1 MHGAWLNYRSMTADP
16 SLKEQKLKPGTVK
29 RIFSFAKPYQVS
41 IYVYLAT
48 VVVDAALIVATPL
61 LLKKLIDDGV
71 MPKDSSVVT
80 QLAFFVALIAVAD
93 AAFNMLGRYFSSRI
107 GEGLIYDLRS
117 LVFAHVQKQ
126 SIAFFTRTQTGA
138 LISRINS
145 DVIGAQQAF
154 TSTLSGLVSNV
165 VSLLLVG
172 ITMLIL
178 SWQITIFSLLMLPL
192 FLIPTK
198 WVGRRL
204 QSLTRESFTLNS
216 EMSSTMTERFNVS
229 GAMLVSLYGQPLR
242 EEAGFRV
249 RARRVADIGIKTA
262 MLNRLFFIALTS
274 VAAIATAI
282 AYGIGG
288 HLAINGGLT
297 VGTLLA
303 ITALLARLYGPLTA
317 LSNVRIDVMTSLVS
331 FERVFEVL
339 DLEPMVKDRSGAIAL
354 KSSKGKIEF
363 KNVDFSYPNAQEIS
377 LASLESVAKAETVT
391 SGIVLKG
398 LTFTVEPGTT
408 TALVGPSGA
417 GKTTISALIPRLYDV
432 TGGSIKID
440 GNDIRDVTL
449 ESLRNSIGV
458 VMQDAHLFHETI
470 VENLR
475 YAKQDATQDQMQS
488 ACEAAQIWDLI
499 KSLPNGFE
507 TMVGERGHRLS
518 GGEKQRLAIARLL
531 LKSPSIVILD
541 EATAH
546 LDSENE
552 QLVHA
557 ALSHALKGR
566 TSIVIAHRLST
577 VREADQILVLDKG
590 VIVEQGKH
598 DELIARGGL
607 YSELKFCHKR
617 SIHQRIATA
626 ARRPYEDHRLTQVIA
641 QGQQELIAGGI
652 HLLSRCN
659 IFQFLVEIGHL
670 IY

>member
-1 MHGAWLNYRSMTADP
+1 MTADP
-16 SLKEQKLKPGTVK
+16 SVKEQKLKPGTVK
-29 RIFSFAKPYQVS
+29 RIFSFARPYRTN
-41 IYVYLAT
+41 IIIYLAT
-48 VVVDAALIVATPL
+48 VVVDAGLIVATPL
-61 LLKKLIDDGV
+61 LLKRLIDEGV
-71 MPKDSSVVT
+71 IPKDPSVVT
-80 QLAFFVALIAVAD
+80 NLAILVGLIAIAD

-154 TSTLSGLVSNV
+154 TATLSGVVSNV
-165 VSLLLVG
+165 VSLVLVT

-178 SWQITIFSLLMLPL
+178 SWQITIFSLLLLPV

-204 QSLTRESFTLNS
+204 QSLTRESFGVNA

-229 GAMLVSLYGQPLR
+229 GAMLVALYGEPDR
-242 EEAGFRV
+242 EREYFRS
-249 RARRVADIGIKTA
+249 RARRVADIGIKMA

-274 VAAIATAI
+274 VAAIATAF

-288 HLAINGGLT
+288 HLAIQGGVT

-339 DLEPMVKDRSGAIAL
+339 DLEPMVKNRDNAVVL
-354 KSSKGKIEF
+354 KTTEPKIEF
-363 KNVDFSYPNAQEIS
+363 KNVNFSYPRAEEIS
-377 LASLESVAKAETVT
+377 LASLESAAKAETVQ
-391 SGIVLKG
+391 SGQVLRD
-398 LTFTVEPGTT
+398 LSFVAAPGTM

-417 GKTTISALIPRLYDV
+417 GKTTISALLPRLYDV
-432 TGGSIKID
+432 TEGSISID
-440 GNDIRDVTL
+440 GHDIRDLTL
-449 ESLRNSIGV
+449 ESLRDSIGV

-470 VENLR
+470 AENLR
-475 YAKQDATQDQMQS
+475 YAKQDATEEEMIQ
-488 ACEAAQIWDLI
+488 ACKSAQIWKLI
-499 KSLPNGFE
+499 DSLPNRFE

-531 LKSPSIVILD
+531 LKSPSVVILD

-557 ALSHALKGR
+557 ALETALKGR

-577 VREADQILVLDKG
+577 VRDADQILVLEKG
-590 VIVEQGKH
+590 SIVERGTH
-598 DELIARGGL
+598 DELVAQGGL
-607 YSELKFCHKR
+607 YSELYNR
-617 SIHQRIATA
+617 QDLTGA
-626 ARRPYEDHRLTQVIA
+626 A
-641 QGQQELIAGGI
+641 
-652 HLLSRCN
+652 N
-659 IFQFLVEIGHL
+659 
-670 IY
+670 

>member
-1 MHGAWLNYRSMTADP
+1 MSMHAAWMTHRSMTADP
-16 SLKEQKLKPGTVK
+16 SVKEQKLKPGTVK
-29 RIFSFAKPYQVS
+29 RIFSFARPYRTN
-41 IYVYLAT
+41 IIIYLAT
-48 VVVDAALIVATPL
+48 VVVDAGLIVATPL
-61 LLKKLIDDGV
+61 LLKRLIDEGV
-71 MPKDSSVVT
+71 IPKDPSVVT
-80 QLAFFVALIAVAD
+80 NLAILVGLIAIAD
-93 AAFNMLGRYFSSRI
+93 AGFNMLGRYFSSRI

-117 LVFAHVQKQ
+117 LVFSHVQKQ

-154 TSTLSGLVSNV
+154 TATLSGVVSNV
-165 VSLLLVG
+165 VSLFLVT

-178 SWQITIFSLLMLPL
+178 SWQITIFSLLLLPV

-204 QSLTRESFTLNS
+204 QSLTRESFGVNA

-229 GAMLVSLYGQPLR
+229 GAMLVALYGEPAR
-242 EEAGFRV
+242 EREYFRS
-249 RARRVADIGIKTA
+249 RARRVADIGIKMA

-274 VAAIATAI
+274 VAAIATAF

-288 HLAINGGLT
+288 HLAIQGGVT

-339 DLEPMVKDRSGAIAL
+339 DLEPMVKNRENAKVL
-354 KSSKGKIEF
+354 QTTQPRIEF
-363 KNVDFSYPNAQEIS
+363 KNVNFSYPRAEEIS
-377 LASLESVAKAETVT
+377 LASLESAAKAETVQ
-391 SGIVLKG
+391 SGQVLND
-398 LTFTVEPGTT
+398 LSFVAAPGTM

-417 GKTTISALIPRLYDV
+417 GKTTISALLPRLYDV
-432 TGGSIKID
+432 TDGAISID
-440 GNDIRDVTL
+440 GHDIRDLTL
-449 ESLRNSIGV
+449 ESLRDSIGV

-470 VENLR
+470 AENLR
-475 YAKQDATQDQMQS
+475 YAKQDATEEEMIQ
-488 ACEAAQIWDLI
+488 ACKSAQIWTLI
-499 KSLPNGFE
+499 DSLPNRFE

-531 LKSPSIVILD
+531 LKSPSVVILD

-557 ALSHALKGR
+557 ALQTALKGR

-577 VREADQILVLDKG
+577 VRDADQILVLEKG
-590 VIVEQGKH
+590 SIVERGTH
-598 DELIARGGL
+598 DELVAKGGL
-607 YSELKFCHKR
+607 YSDLYNR
-617 SIHQRIATA
+617 QDLTGA
-626 ARRPYEDHRLTQVIA
+626 A
-641 QGQQELIAGGI
+641 
-652 HLLSRCN
+652 N
-659 IFQFLVEIGHL
+659 
-670 IY
+670 

>member
-1 MHGAWLNYRSMTADP
+1 MSMHAAWMTHRSMTADP
-16 SLKEQKLKPGTVK
+16 SVKEQKLKPGTVK
-29 RIFSFAKPYQVS
+29 RIFSFARPYRKS
-41 IYVYLAT
+41 IIIFLAT
-48 VVVDAALIVATPL
+48 VVVDAGLVVATPL
-61 LLKKLIDDGV
+61 LLKRLIDEGV
-71 MPKDSSVVT
+71 IPKDPSVVT
-80 QLAFFVALIAVAD
+80 NLAILVGLLAIAD
-93 AAFNMLGRYFSSRI
+93 AGFNMLGRYFSSRI

-154 TSTLSGLVSNV
+154 TATLSGVVSNV
-165 VSLLLVG
+165 VSLTLVS

-178 SWQITIFSLLMLPL
+178 SWQITIFSLLLLPV

-204 QSLTRESFTLNS
+204 QSLTRESFSVNA

-229 GAMLVSLYGQPLR
+229 GAMLVALYGEPNAER
-242 EEAGFRV
+242 EYFRS
-249 RARRVADIGIKTA
+249 RARRVADIGIKMA

-274 VAAIATAI
+274 VAAIATAF

-288 HLAINGGLT
+288 HLAIEGGVT

-339 DLEPMVKDRSGAIAL
+339 DLEPMVKSKENAVVL
-354 KSSKGKIEF
+354 KTKEPRIEF
-363 KNVDFSYPNAQEIS
+363 KNVNFSYPRAEEIS
-377 LASLESVAKAETVT
+377 LASLESAAKSETVQ
-391 SGIVLKG
+391 SGQVLKN
-398 LTFTVEPGTT
+398 LSFIAEPGTM

-417 GKTTISALIPRLYDV
+417 GKTTISALLPRLYDV
-432 TGGSIKID
+432 TDGSISID
-440 GNDIRDVTL
+440 GHDIRDLTL
-449 ESLRNSIGV
+449 DSLRDSIGV

-470 VENLR
+470 AENLR
-475 YAKQDATQDQMQS
+475 YAKEDATDEEMMD
-488 ACEAAQIWDLI
+488 ACKAAQIWNLI
-499 KSLPNGFE
+499 ESLPNGLD

-531 LKSPSIVILD
+531 LKSPAVVILD

-557 ALSHALKGR
+557 ALQTALKGR

-577 VREADQILVLDKG
+577 VRDADQILVLEKG
-590 VIVEQGKH
+590 AIVERGTH
-598 DELIARGGL
+598 DQLVSQGGL
-607 YSELKFCHKR
+607 YSELYNR
-617 SIHQRIATA
+617 Q
-626 ARRPYEDHRLTQVIA
+626 DLT
-641 QGQQELIAGGI
+641 GT
-652 HLLSRCN
+652 SN
-659 IFQFLVEIGHL
+659 
-670 IY
+670 

>member
-1 MHGAWLNYRSMTADP
+1 MTADP
-16 SLKEQKLKPGTVK
+16 SVKEQKLKPGTVK
-29 RIFSFAKPYQVS
+29 RIFNFAKPYRTS
-41 IYVYLAT
+41 IIIFLIT
-48 VVVDAALIVATPL
+48 VVIDAALVVTTPL
-61 LLKKLIDDGV
+61 LLLRLIDDGV
-71 MPKDSSVVT
+71 IPKNPALVT
-80 QLAFFVALIAVAD
+80 KLAILVGLLAIAD
-93 AAFNMLGRYFSSRI
+93 AGVSMLGRYFSSRI

-117 LVFAHVQKQ
+117 LVFGHVQKQ

-154 TSTLSGLVSNV
+154 TATLSGVVSNV

-172 ITMLIL
+172 ITMMIL
-178 SWQITIFSLLMLPL
+178 SWQITIFSLLLLPA

-198 WVGRRL
+198 WVGRKL
-204 QSLTRESFTLNS
+204 QALTRESFNVNA

-229 GAMLVSLYGQPLR
+229 GAMLVSLYGQPAR
-242 EEAGFRV
+242 EREHFRAK
-249 RARRVADIGIKTA
+249 ARRVADIGIKSA

-274 VAAIATAI
+274 VAAIATAF

-288 HLAINGGLT
+288 HLAISGKVT

-339 DLEPMVKDRSGAIAL
+339 DLEPMVKNREGAITYE
-354 KSSKGKIEF
+354 SKNPRLVF
-363 KNVDFSYPNAQEIS
+363 DNVGFAYPRAHEIS
-377 LASLESVAKAETVT
+377 LASLESAAKPETVE
-391 SGIVLKG
+391 SGEVLKN
-398 LTFTVEPGTT
+398 LSFVAEPGTL

-432 TGGSIKID
+432 TSGAITID
-440 GNDIRDVTL
+440 GHDIRNLTM
-449 ESLRNSIGV
+449 ESLRSSIGV

-470 VENLR
+470 AENLR
-475 YAKQDATQDQMQS
+475 YAKDDATAEEMKA
-488 ACEAAQIWDLI
+488 ACQAAQIWSLI
-499 KSLPNGFE
+499 ESLPNGLD

-531 LKSPSIVILD
+531 LKSPSVVILD

-552 QLVHA
+552 SLVHA
-557 ALSHALKGR
+557 ALESALKGR

-577 VREADQILVLDKG
+577 VRNADQILVLEKG
-590 VIVEQGKH
+590 SIVERGRH
-598 DELIARGGL
+598 EELVALGGL
-607 YSELKFCHKR
+607 YADLYSR
-617 SIHQRIATA
+617 Q
-626 ARRPYEDHRLTQVIA
+626 DLT
-641 QGQQELIAGGI
+641 G
-652 HLLSRCN
+652 SSN
-659 IFQFLVEIGHL
+659 
-670 IY
+670 